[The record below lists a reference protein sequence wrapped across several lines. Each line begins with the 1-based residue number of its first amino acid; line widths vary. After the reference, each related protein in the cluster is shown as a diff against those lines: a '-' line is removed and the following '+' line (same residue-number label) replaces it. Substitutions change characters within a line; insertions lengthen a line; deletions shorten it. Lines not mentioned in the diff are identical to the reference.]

1 MMSAVAVPR
10 SRTVAGFTLVEVLI
24 ALVVLSIG
32 LLGIAAL
39 YLETLRANRTA
50 LFRTQAVTLAAD
62 LADRI
67 RANRD
72 PPGAYACA
80 APCVPGVG
88 TDIASEDLTQWV
100 GLVQAQLPGGT
111 AGVTYVDD
119 GVDNTPDVYT
129 IDISWTEVGQA
140 TPVTYQLRM
149 ELWRLDA

>member
-1 MMSAVAVPR
+1 MSAVAVR
-10 SRTVAGFTLVEVLI
+10 RTRAAAGFTLVEVLI

-50 LFRTQAVTLAAD
+50 LYRTQAVTLAAD

-67 RANRD
+67 RANRN

-80 APCVPGVG
+80 APCAPGG
-88 TDIASEDLTQWV
+88 GGNAIAINDLTQWV
-100 GLVQAQLPGGT
+100 ALVQAQLPEGT
-111 AGVTYVDD
+111 VSVIYLND

-129 IDISWTEVGQA
+129 IDVTWTEVGQA

-149 ELWRLDA
+149 EI

>member
-1 MMSAVAVPR
+1 MTSAGAVHR
-10 SRTVAGFTLVEVLI
+10 RRAAAGFTLVEVLI

-50 LFRTQAVTLAAD
+50 LYRTQAVTLAAD

-72 PPGAYACA
+72 QPGAYACA
-80 APCVPGVG
+80 APCVPGGSV
-88 TDIASEDLTQWV
+88 DAVANDDLTQWV

-111 AGVTYVDD
+111 AAVTYLND

-129 IDISWTEVGQA
+129 IDVSWTEVGQA

-149 ELWRLDA
+149 EI

>member
-1 MMSAVAVPR
+1 MSAVAVTR
-10 SRTVAGFTLVEVLI
+10 SRAVAGFTLVEVLI

-50 LFRTQAVTLAAD
+50 LYRTQAVTLAAD

-72 PPGAYACA
+72 PAGAYACA
-80 APCVPGVG
+80 SPCAPGGG
-88 TDIASEDLTQWV
+88 TDIASQDLTQWV
-100 GLVQAQLPGGT
+100 GLVQAQLPEGT
-111 AGVTYVDD
+111 AAVTYLND

-149 ELWRLDA
+149 EI